1 MPVNKRD
8 RLNFLAEKIN
18 QLDVVEQA
26 YVAPSMFAGNLIM
39 INPTDL
45 LPTTRL
51 SVVHSNDISE
61 YQDWWVDRVVSYIND
76 MLSADLHSAE
86 SPQPRNLQAFEI
98 QSENPTLRTLDAVIQ
113 PVLFF

>member
-1 MPVNKRD
+1 MNKRD
-8 RLNFLAEKIN
+8 RLYLLATKIHE
-18 QLDVVEQA
+18 LDVVAKA
-26 YVAPSMFAGNLIM
+26 YVAPSMFTGSLIM

-51 SVVHSNDISE
+51 SVVQSDAVSI
-61 YQDWWVDRVVSYIND
+61 YQDWWVDRVTSYIND
-76 MLSADLHSAE
+76 LLSADLHSAE

-98 QSENPTLRTLDAVIQ
+98 YSENPTPRTLDAVIQ